1 MTLGPAGVPYEAAC
15 SSTLNAAD
23 SVAAIQ
29 IPPKSGCPSGRCG
42 GVNADWA
49 EAHTAAMTSIA
60 GRIMLLSTIA
70 RGGRADLTSV
80 REFHGTGIGRVRSIL
95 GSESVDD
102 DVVAGPQRF
111 LPPSAAKQRIGA
123 AGFD

>member
-15 SSTLNAAD
+15 SSTLNAAE

-29 IPPKSGCPSGRCG
+29 IPPKSGCPSGRWG
-42 GVNADWA
+42 GVNVDCA
-49 EAHTAAMTSIA
+49 EAQTAAMTNSA
-60 GRIMLLSTIA
+60 GRIMLLGIA
-70 RGGRADLTSV
+70 RGGRADLAPV
-80 REFHGTGIGRVRSIL
+80 RQFHCAGVGGVRSIL
-95 GSESVDD
+95 GAESVDG

-111 LPPSAAKQRIGA
+111 LAPSAAKQRVGA